1 MSSSISLASDPLLF
15 RRGGLSFAT
24 GLSRYLDSEGK
35 GLTADSQILVRVRPE
50 AGEEPVLAIVDTAA
64 PWCIFTPDV
73 SSTLSQRLEAV
84 PGPIALSTR
93 LGVFRGELYRG
104 TIVLAAEHGE
114 HLDVDAT
121 IFLAP
126 EWPGPNFLGYKGF
139 LQRIRFAVDPESNL
153 FYFGRI

>member
-1 MSSSISLASDPLLF
+1 MLSSTSLTSDPLLF

-24 GLSRYLDSEGK
+24 GLSRYLDSQGER
-35 GLTADSQILVRVRPE
+35 LAAESQILVRVRPE
-50 AGEEPVLAIVDTAA
+50 PGAEPVLAIVDTAA
-64 PWCIFTPDV
+64 PWCIFTPEV

-84 PGPIALSTR
+84 PGPISLSTR

-104 TIVLAAEHGE
+104 TITLAAEHGE

-126 EWPGPNFLGYKGF
+126 DWPGPNFLGYKGF

>member
-1 MSSSISLASDPLLF
+1 LAAEA
-15 RRGGLSFAT
+15 R
-24 GLSRYLDSEGK
+24 
-35 GLTADSQILVRVRPE
+35 ILVRVRPE
-50 AGEEPVLAIVDTAA
+50 PGADPVLAIVDTAA

-73 SSTLSQRLEAV
+73 GSTLLKHLDSV

-93 LGVFRGELYRG
+93 LGVFRGGLYRG
-104 TIVLAAEHGE
+104 TIVLAAEQGE

-126 EWPGPNFLGYKGF
+126 DWPGPNFLGYQGF